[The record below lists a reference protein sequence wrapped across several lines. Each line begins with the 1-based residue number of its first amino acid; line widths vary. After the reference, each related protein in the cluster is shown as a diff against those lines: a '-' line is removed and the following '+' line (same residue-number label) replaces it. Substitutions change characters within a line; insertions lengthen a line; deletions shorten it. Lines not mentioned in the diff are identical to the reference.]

1 MILAIII
8 FVIVLTL
15 LLTLLVLAQNPKSG
29 SGGSPFGGSSGGQLM
44 GVQKQGDLLEK
55 LTWGFAVG
63 IMVLSLGANILLK
76 ERNATGVEDIE
87 NEQVKAAEEG
97 SSIENTIEGIE
108 TDNVEEEI
116 TE

>member
-8 FVIVLTL
+8 FVILLTI

-29 SGGSPFGGSSGGQLM
+29 GGGSPFGGSSGGQLM

-55 LTWGFAVG
+55 LTWGFAIG

-76 ERNATGVEDIE
+76 ERNYQDIEDIE
-87 NEQVKAAEEG
+87 NEQVKAAGEETL
-97 SSIENTIEGIE
+97 IENIEDTPIE
-108 TDNVEEEI
+108 DEVAE
-116 TE
+116 

>member
-8 FVIVLTL
+8 FVILLTI

-29 SGGSPFGGSSGGQLM
+29 GGGSPFGGSSGGQLM

-55 LTWGFAVG
+55 LTWGFAIG

-76 ERNATGVEDIE
+76 DRNDLGQEDTE
-87 NEQVKAAEEG
+87 NEQVKAAGEE
-97 SSIENTIEGIE
+97 SLIENMDDAPIEDE
-108 TDNVEEEI
+108 V

>member
-8 FVIVLTL
+8 FVILLTI

-29 SGGSPFGGSSGGQLM
+29 GGGSPFGGSSGGQLM

-55 LTWGFAVG
+55 LTWGFAIG

-76 ERNATGVEDIE
+76 EQNTIGGEDIE
-87 NEQVKAAEEG
+87 NEQVKAAGEETVIENIESTPIEDEEG
-97 SSIENTIEGIE
+97 AH
-108 TDNVEEEI
+108 
-116 TE
+116 

>member
-8 FVIVLTL
+8 FVILLTI

-29 SGGSPFGGSSGGQLM
+29 GGGSPFGGSSGGQLM

-55 LTWGFAVG
+55 LTWGFAIG
-63 IMVLSLGANILLK
+63 IMVLSIGANLMIK
-76 ERNATGVEDIE
+76 ERNLGGLQDME

-97 SSIENTIEGIE
+97 AVIENIQPVPTENSDE
-108 TDNVEEEI
+108 TAE
-116 TE
+116 

>member
-8 FVIVLTL
+8 FVILLTI

-29 SGGSPFGGSSGGQLM
+29 GGGSPFGGSSGGQLM

-55 LTWGFAVG
+55 LTWGFAIG

-76 ERNATGVEDIE
+76 DRNDLGQEDTE
-87 NEQVKAAEEG
+87 NEQVKAAGEE
-97 SSIENTIEGIE
+97 SVIENMEDAPI
-108 TDNVEEEI
+108 DDEI